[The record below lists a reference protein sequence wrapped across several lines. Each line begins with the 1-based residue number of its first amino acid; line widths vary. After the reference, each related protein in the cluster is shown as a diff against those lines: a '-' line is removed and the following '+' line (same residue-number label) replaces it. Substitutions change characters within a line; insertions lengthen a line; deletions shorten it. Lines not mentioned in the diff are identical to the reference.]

1 MHKLLFQKNTS
12 IKNSLKSSIEICYQI
27 INKNYENFPILLS
40 FIRKSL
46 MDDYA
51 AMYAFSRGADYI
63 GDDSKGDRLK
73 ELKIWGIE
81 LKKAYEK
88 KASLPV
94 FIALQNTIEKHNLKF
109 ETFNRI
115 IQANIMDQKIKKY
128 NSFTDLLNYCS
139 YSANPVGELVLNTM
153 GYKNKKFISLSN
165 NICSGLQITN
175 FLQDLIKDKKINR
188 CYIPQDLI
196 KSYGLNDDIFNE
208 NYTFDDESKKSLEKI
223 INKMVTLN
231 RNLYQKGKKLTSLLS
246 KKEKIIIQIFLIS
259 GEKIL
264 SKIEKGGFDILK
276 NKPKTNKIEK
286 LWIIFMSIIKTYFSK
301 SW

>member
-12 IKNSLKSSIEICYQI
+12 IKNSLKSSIEICYKI

-73 ELKIWGIE
+73 ELKIWRIE

-301 SW
+301 S

>member
-12 IKNSLKSSIEICYQI
+12 IKNSLKSSIEICYKI

-208 NYTFDDESKKSLEKI
+208 NYSFDDESKKSLEKI

-246 KKEKIIIQIFLIS
+246 KKDKIIIQIFLIS

-264 SKIEKGGFDILK
+264 SKIEKSGFDILK

-301 SW
+301 S

>member
-12 IKNSLKSSIEICYQI
+12 IKNSLKSSIEICYKI

-73 ELKIWGIE
+73 ELKIWRIE

-286 LWIIFMSIIKTYFSK
+286 LWIIFMSIIKTYFYK
-301 SW
+301 S

>member
-1 MHKLLFQKNTS
+1 MHKLLFQKNNS
-12 IKNSLKSSIEICYQI
+12 IKNSLKSSIEICYKI
-27 INKNYENFPILLS
+27 INKNYENFPILLF

-73 ELKIWGIE
+73 ELKIWEVE

-94 FIALQNTIEKHNLKF
+94 FIALQKTIEKHNLKF

-128 NSFTDLLNYCS
+128 DSFTDLLNYCS

-153 GYKNKKFISLSN
+153 GYKNKKIISLSN

-208 NYTFDDESKKSLEKI
+208 NYSFDGESKKSLEKI
-223 INKMVTLN
+223 INEMVNLN

-286 LWIIFMSIIKTYFSK
+286 LWIIFMSIIKTYFYK
-301 SW
+301 S

>member
-12 IKNSLKSSIEICYQI
+12 IKNSLKSSIEICYKI

>member
-12 IKNSLKSSIEICYQI
+12 IKNSLKSSIEICYKI

-301 SW
+301 S